1 MDLFGANPVDV
12 VVLVIVLVSAL
23 LALVRGFVA
32 EVLAILGWIAAFFA
46 ALYGMKPILPVVEGY
61 MGPGMTAA
69 GATAGGLFLGTLAV
83 MSALSY
89 AVSRTM
95 RTHHL
100 TAVDRSLG
108 FLFGLGRGGLLVC
121 LLYICLTF
129 IFPLP
134 KSGETVEPSTMQ
146 AVLLEARTQP
156 MMATG
161 AAVLQS
167 LAPNQGLSVE
177 TLTQHTPLTDLIQPK
192 LPTATSGDTTAHDP
206 APASY
211 SRPARDD
218 LANMI
223 NRVDNDEEPTNAQSP
238 PDTPPPAPTTS
249 SPAAP

>member
-12 VVLVIVLVSAL
+12 VVLVILVVSAL

-32 EVLAILGWIAAFFA
+32 EVLAILGWVAASFA
-46 ALYGMKPILPVVEGY
+46 VLYGMSPVLPVVESY

-69 GATAGGLFLGTLAV
+69 GATAGGLFMGTLAV
-83 MSALSY
+83 MSAVSY
-89 AVSRTM
+89 SVSRTM

-134 KSGETVEPSTMQ
+134 KSGETVEPHTMQ
-146 AVLLEARTQP
+146 AVLLEARTRP

-161 AAVLQS
+161 AAALQA
-167 LAPNQGLSVE
+167 LAPNQGLSIE
-177 TLTQHTPLTDLIQPK
+177 DLTKHNPLADLVQPK
-192 LPTATSGDTTAHDP
+192 LPAQTGAPVSTPPNPPAYDRTTRDNLATMIDRMGTDEDPTAPPPDAA
-206 APASY
+206 APA
-211 SRPARDD
+211 
-218 LANMI
+218 
-223 NRVDNDEEPTNAQSP
+223 
-238 PDTPPPAPTTS
+238 PPPAP
-249 SPAAP
+249 